1 MFGQKFFGAKSFGQK
16 TIFGRAPTDNHQ
28 EKTFVPDG
36 RRLTFE
42 ELERLIEPTLEGKKL
57 DSHSWYRAFGSYLTN
72 FTEQERADVM
82 VSLIPLVD
90 ELKEK
95 PTYPPD
101 HASQIEHARQC
112 FDQLLHLKIELRPE
126 QLGDYVTLMTSITR
140 VTAAEYRAKPFLAEI
155 KATIARGGFLTS
167 TEITKLTGY
176 ASELRKCGDKS
187 RDKPGKKTYLAL
199 ASTVD
204 KIIGAEQSSLSALLD
219 RSESAETGYSFNTL
233 PENCDFWCKLF
244 AETATGLHEI
254 AADLKSKTKVAWLH
268 DEKAFA
274 TAFPA
279 IGPFTPKFQ
288 QWNEHEYE
296 RFKNFGSFR
305 ELLKTRQRLSEPSLY
320 LELRG
325 KRKRFENSVRYFWHS
340 PAIPALEKL
349 GDLER
354 AEDTAMFEQ
363 LITVK
368 DGSRPT
374 AKWVKATLALAD
386 IIGRKEVERR
396 LHQWLSTFHDPIIS
410 RDVFGEGQNCF
421 NVEYIIS
428 RCNITFGDWSKIIEP
443 EAIKS
448 AGRALALELASGKRA
463 DRFSAS
469 VSLDLFKYRI
479 IKNAQKSKM
488 TTALDLYVEAK
499 ILNGPNR
506 GDYNAGYLSWQSAS
520 VENEQLLR
528 ACVWLLP
535 EMPDQLA
542 AIITLEKMALAG
554 SCGFQFNRENY
565 RAHTVANAA
574 IASLVDIGTTDAQLA
589 LLRISR
595 EIDDASIVATISKAL
610 NQPNSDQTA
619 SS

>member
-28 EKTFVPDG
+28 EKTFVPDD
-36 RRLTFE
+36 RRWTFE
-42 ELERLIEPTLEGKKL
+42 ELERLIEPSLEGKKL
-57 DSHSWYRAFGSYLTN
+57 DSHSWYRGFGSYLTN
-72 FTEQERADVM
+72 FTEQERADVL
-82 VSLIPLVD
+82 VSLVPLVD

-112 FDQLLHLKIELRPE
+112 FDQLLHLKIELRSE

-155 KATIARGGFLTS
+155 KAMIARGGFLTS
-167 TEITKLTGY
+167 TEITKLAGY
-176 ASELRKCGDKS
+176 AGELRRCGDKS

-219 RSESAETGYSFNTL
+219 RSESAETGYSFEAL
-233 PENCDFWCKLF
+233 PENYDFWCKLF

-296 RFKNFGSFR
+296 RFMNFSRFR
-305 ELLKTRQRLSEPSLY
+305 EILKTRARLVEPSLY

-325 KRKRFENSVRYFWHS
+325 KRKKFENSVCYFWHS

-354 AEDTAMFEQ
+354 AEDTAMLEQ

-374 AKWVKATLALAD
+374 AKWVKATLGLVD
-386 IIGRKEVERR
+386 VIGRKEVERR
-396 LHQWLSTFHDPIIS
+396 LHEWLSVFHDPIIS
-410 RDVFGEGQNCF
+410 REIFGEGQNCF
-421 NVEYIIS
+421 NVERIIS
-428 RCNITFGDWSKIIEP
+428 ECNTKLNDWPKLFAP
-443 EAIKS
+443 DAIKI
-448 AGRALALELASGKRA
+448 AGRALALQLASDK
-463 DRFSAS
+463 SNTS
-469 VSLDLFKYRI
+469 ITLDLFKYRI
-479 IKNAQKSKM
+479 IQNALKSKM

-506 GDYNAGYLSWQSAS
+506 NDYNAGYLSWQSAS

-528 ACVWLLP
+528 ACIWLLP
-535 EMPDQLA
+535 EMPDQSA
-542 AIITLEKMALAG
+542 TIATLEKMALAC
-554 SCGFQFNRENY
+554 SCGFHSGRDNY
-565 RAHTVANAA
+565 RSHIVANAA
-574 IASLVDIGTTDAQLA
+574 IASLVDMGTTDADLA
-589 LLRISR
+589 LLRLSR

-619 SS
+619 ST